1 MSLQKCMPMDQIWK
15 GTLLNNLS
23 NYAEMK
29 QLWMTKTKQN
39 FNICYTVSS
48 IKNPSLPTDSE
59 I

>member
-39 FNICYTVSS
+39 FICYTVSS